1 MTNRLDLYK
10 KAKEAYYAGMPIMSD
25 EEFDNLEQ
33 ELRNSGELEEQVGAA
48 DKDAKF
54 EHPSRMLSLSK
65 YQADKTTG
73 KAPTEQVMNWCKSIV
88 EKTNGI
94 EDNYVFEVTCKYDG
108 NSGNCIYKE
117 GKLWKV
123 LTRGDGKF
131 GRDVTGKVKHL
142 IPEEIKEKGLVEI
155 RGEIIMKK
163 SVFDTQY
170 AGKFANPRNLVAG
183 ILGRD
188 DDAMIEDLC
197 FMAYDA
203 KIDGKYAS
211 IDTINSLGFNKFDKP
226 FSTNFIYRHDKFD
239 ELFERMVEVRK
250 NSEFPL
256 DGFVLKAYS
265 PKVKAMLGEND
276 HDPEWGKA
284 IKFKPEGVTTTL
296 KGVIWNIGK
305 TGELTPV
312 AMLEPVDLDGSTV
325 SKASLYN
332 AGYIEKNNLHIGT
345 RVRIVKSGDIIP
357 QIVEVFADT
366 YSL

>member
-1 MTNRLDLYK
+1 MSKTELYK
-10 KAKEAYYAGMPIMSD
+10 KAKEAYYSGEPIMSD

-33 ELRNSGELEEQVGAA
+33 ELRDSGELEEYVGAV

-73 KAPTEQVMNWCKSIV
+73 KAPTEQVLNWCKSIV
-88 EKTNGI
+88 EKTNGV

-108 NSGNCIYKE
+108 NSGNCIYKN

-123 LTRGDGKF
+123 LTRGDGKL
-131 GRDVTGKVKHL
+131 GRDVTEKVKAL
-142 IPEEIKEKGLVEI
+142 IPEEIKEKGLVEV

-163 SVFDTQY
+163 SVFETQY

-188 DDAMIEDLC
+188 DNAMIEDLC
-197 FMAYDA
+197 FIAYDI
-203 KIDGKYAS
+203 KIDGEYAD
-211 IDTINSLGFNKFDKP
+211 IAKINSLGFNKFDKP
-226 FSTNFIYRHDKFD
+226 FTTNFLYRHDKFD

-250 NSEFPL
+250 NSDFPL

-265 PKVKAMLGEND
+265 PEVKSILGEND

-284 IKFKPEGVTTTL
+284 IKFKPEGVTTKV
-296 KGVIWNIGK
+296 KGIEWSMGK
-305 TGELTPV
+305 TGEFTPI
-312 AMLEPVDLDGSTV
+312 ALLEGVDLDGSTV
-325 SKASLYN
+325 SRACLYN
-332 AGYIEKNNLHIGT
+332 AGYVIDYKIKEGT

-357 QIVEVFADT
+357 QIVEVFND
-366 YSL
+366 